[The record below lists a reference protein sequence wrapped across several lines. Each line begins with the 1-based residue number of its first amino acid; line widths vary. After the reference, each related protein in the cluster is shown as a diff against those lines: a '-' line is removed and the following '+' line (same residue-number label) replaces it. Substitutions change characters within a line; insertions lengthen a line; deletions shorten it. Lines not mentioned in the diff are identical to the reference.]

1 MRHIAI
7 YLKLK
12 KEQLEGKTII
22 EWETL
27 LSDLNRK
34 SLTINNFSKYVK
46 LKNNVNG
53 KLFGFYENYL
63 FRKLKLNSYINM
75 LKSEQKLINQ
85 FKRTFGNPE
94 EVVIGIGDFE
104 QRKHRKFKEPVKGKG
119 FRTLFRKNGY
129 DLYLVDEFRTSCKCS
144 YCKGDCRTFRKCP
157 NPRPWK
163 DSIITRH
170 GLLACKTCKGLWNRD
185 ENSSRNIYKII
196 KSHVDGLDR
205 PLYMSRK
212 LFKGATSATL

>member
-1 MRHIAI
+1 MT
-7 YLKLK
+7 K
-12 KEQLEGKTII
+12 KEQIEGKTII

-34 SLTINNFSKYVK
+34 SFTVNNFSEYVK
-46 LKNNVNG
+46 LKNNVNE

-85 FKRTFGNPE
+85 FKITFGNPE

-119 FRTLFRKNGY
+119 FRALFRKNGY
-129 DLYLVDEFRTSCKCS
+129 DLSRVL
-144 YCKGDCRTFRKCP
+144 
-157 NPRPWK
+157 PRLPYNQNLN
-163 DSIITRH
+163 
-170 GLLACKTCKGLWNRD
+170 GLKQ
-185 ENSSRNIYKII
+185 
-196 KSHVDGLDR
+196 
-205 PLYMSRK
+205 
-212 LFKGATSATL
+212 

>member
-1 MRHIAI
+1 MSDLI
-7 YLKLK
+7 YSVDCDTKDRNYFKYTQDQRRKATKQKKYRNILFGLK
-12 KEQLEGKTII
+12 KEQIEGKTII

-34 SLTINNFSKYVK
+34 SLTIDNFSKYVK

-63 FRKLKLNSYINM
+63 FRKLKLISYINM

-104 QRKHRKFKEPVKGKG
+104 QRKHRKFK
-119 FRTLFRKNGY
+119 NQ
-129 DLYLVDEFRTSCKCS
+129 
-144 YCKGDCRTFRKCP
+144 
-157 NPRPWK
+157 
-163 DSIITRH
+163 
-170 GLLACKTCKGLWNRD
+170 
-185 ENSSRNIYKII
+185 
-196 KSHVDGLDR
+196 
-205 PLYMSRK
+205 
-212 LFKGATSATL
+212 